1 MEGGW
6 NASANG
12 MKLQRFDLEE
22 KIMAAWNVV
31 DDIKLISHAMSDKP
45 MTEDEIANLLIGLE
59 ALYTIRFNDLFNT
72 FEKLI
77 EQGNIT

>member
-31 DDIKLISHAMSDKP
+31 DDIKLISQAMSDKP
-45 MTEDEIANLLIGLE
+45 MTEDEIANLLIGIE